1 MPEHCLIPLLFKI
14 DHLVRSQ
21 FHAQLEPNLD
31 IRHKE
36 MFRLYWKKMIDQED
50 DQTELASMEAV
61 SAFAAGVE
69 NRIEV
74 DLRTELSTSTK

>member
-1 MPEHCLIPLLFKI
+1 
-14 DHLVRSQ
+14 
-21 FHAQLEPNLD
+21 
-31 IRHKE
+31 